1 MENTNNSYKNGIYA
15 ESRGID
21 HFVTTIQGVQYIV
34 LSFFDGDKPV
44 YDKIG
49 DMIKCSFETSIAE
62 VTPGESLSKIV

>member
-34 LSFFDGDKPV
+34 FSFFDGDKPV

-49 DMIKCSFETSIAE
+49 EMIKRSFETSVEENI
-62 VTPGESLSKIV
+62 PGEPLSKIV